1 MNSVENLCE
10 TRLFM
15 KFLLLAASSLLLLAQ
30 LFAEAAPAKPHTIR
44 VPVHPRTIQN
54 LPNFV
59 VDFEDE
65 LEPEAL

>member
-1 MNSVENLCE
+1 
-10 TRLFM
+10 M
-15 KFLLLAASSLLLLAQ
+15 KFLTLAALGLLLPAH
-30 LFAEAAPAKPHTIR
+30 LFAEPAPAKPHTIR